1 MTALAFVLGRPPG
14 RDSILPGVVEALQGR
29 GLPVSVD
36 VASQTVAGPL
46 RARLRAADLLV
57 LRGLPLPVLQ
67 ELRTTMDGVAAC
79 NPVEATVAARDKAE
93 AHRRLRAAGVP
104 APEAV
109 VTDRWSD
116 VLAFGVRRA
125 VVAKAVA
132 GSRGR
137 GVHVGDRPGSLPDDP
152 PFAGP
157 WLVEERVPGDG
168 RDRKL
173 YVIGDEVRGVL
184 RTWPPRTL
192 ADKLGTVFDPTPDLA
207 ALARKT
213 AAALGL
219 TLAGVDVIAGPHGPV
234 VVDVNAFPGFKG
246 VPDAAPRVA
255 AHLAHCWCVAT
266 GASRAVGPEVR
277 PCAS

>member
-1 MTALAFVLGRPPG
+1 MTAVAFVLGRPPG
-14 RDSILPGVVEALQGR
+14 RGSVLPGVVEALEGR
-29 GLPVSVD
+29 GLHVSVD
-36 VASQTVAGPL
+36 VASEAVAGPL
-46 RARLRAADLLV
+46 RARLCAADLLV

-67 ELRTTMDGVAAC
+67 ALCTLDGVAAC
-79 NPVEATVAARDKAE
+79 NPVDATIAARDKAQG
-93 AHRRLRAAGVP
+93 HRRLRAAGVP
-104 APEAV
+104 VPEALF
-109 VTDRWSD
+109 TDRWGD
-116 VLAFGVRRA
+116 VRAFGAGRA

-173 YVIGDEVRGVL
+173 YVIGGQVRGVL

-192 ADKLGTVFDPTPDLA
+192 ADKLGTAFEPAPDLA
-207 ALARKT
+207 ALGR
-213 AAALGL
+213 AAAAAVGL
-219 TLAGVDVIAGPHGPV
+219 TLAGVDVIAGPRGPV

-246 VPDAAPRVA
+246 VPDAAPRIA
-255 AHLAHCWCVAT
+255 AHLAHCWRAATAAT
-266 GASRAVGPEVR
+266 GAVRPEVT